1 MLKRAARDML
11 IGLVISGLSAGVALS
26 AEDDKVVATVNGIPI
41 LASEVSFA
49 AEDLLAQIANV
60 KADQRYRFLVSY
72 LIERQLLAQA
82 ADKAKIAG
90 TDEYKKRA
98 SYYRSKA
105 LRDAYFKTKI
115 EPLITEKE
123 AKAYYDKQ
131 TAQIKP
137 QEEVRARHILLKT
150 EEEAK
155 AIAAEIKKGANFEDL
170 AKARST
176 GPNAPRGGDIGY
188 FTKDKMDPTFA
199 EAAFKMKKGEVSD
212 PVKSD
217 FGWHIIKLEDRRQ
230 QKLQDFETIKAQVRN
245 VLLREKVAKLATTLR
260 KKAKIEYL
268 DADAKPPE
276 PAAGTAPAPAQ

>member
-11 IGLVISGLSAGVALS
+11 IGLVISGLSAGVAL
-26 AEDDKVVATVNGIPI
+26 AADDDKVVATVNGIPI
-41 LASEVSFA
+41 HASEVEFA

-60 KADQRYRFLVSY
+60 KPDQRYRFLVSY

-90 TDEYKKRA
+90 TTEYKKRA

-123 AKAYYDKQ
+123 AKAYYEKE

-155 AIAAEIKKGANFEDL
+155 VIAAEIKKGANFEDL
-170 AKARST
+170 AKARSI
-176 GPNAPRGGDIGY
+176 GPSAPRGGDIGY
-188 FTKDKMDPTFA
+188 FTKDKMIPEFA
-199 EAAFKMKKGEVSD
+199 EVAFKMKKGEVSD
-212 PVKSD
+212 PVKSEY
-217 FGWHIIKLEDRRQ
+217 GWHIIKFEDRRQ
-230 QKLQDFETIKAQVRN
+230 QKLQEFDTIKARIRN
-245 VLLREKVAKLATTLR
+245 VLLRQKVAELATTLR
-260 KKAKIEYL
+260 KKAKIEYI

-276 PAAGTAPAPAQ
+276 PAAAPAPAQ